1 MSIIG
6 IGTPEQAADKITQL
20 LSKDPNLVQQAGANL
35 AHVFYEAP
43 LDKKHYDDCRR
54 RLKQLY
60 PKAERVG
67 YIWAEINK
75 SDNIIVVG
83 STYTH
88 DLFETYELL
97 KGNTLKK
104 LAKAVLSDKE
114 NAALAD
120 YQSRINSAIAGAV
133 IIPISP
139 EKNLREAEQILG
151 RRIID
156 TYGALNPNL

>member
-6 IGTPEQAADKITQL
+6 SLEQAVDKITQL
-20 LSKDPNLVQQAGANL
+20 LSKDPNVVQQAGANL

-54 RLKQLY
+54 RLKELY
-60 PKAERVG
+60 PKADRVG
-67 YIWAEINK
+67 YIWAEINM
-75 SDNIIVVG
+75 SGNIIVVG

-88 DLFETYELL
+88 DLFKIYELL
-97 KGNTLKK
+97 QGNTLKA
-104 LAKAVLSDKE
+104 LAKDVLSESE
-114 NAALAD
+114 NATLAD

-139 EKNLREAEQILG
+139 GKKLREAEKIIG
-151 RRIID
+151 TRIID
-156 TYGALNPNL
+156 TYGALNTNL